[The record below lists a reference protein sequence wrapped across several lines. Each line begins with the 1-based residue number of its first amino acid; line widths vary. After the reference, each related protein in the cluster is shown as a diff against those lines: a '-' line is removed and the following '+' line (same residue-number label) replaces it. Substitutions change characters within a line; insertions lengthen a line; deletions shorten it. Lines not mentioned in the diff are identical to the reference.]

1 MESTPTGVRE
11 AIAFLCKG
19 KGFND
24 ERLARR
30 SALVAVLGGP
40 GTHPDMLTERFVS
53 AINSIGGS
61 TAEVLGDSLR
71 LTERAWDLESLKE
84 RRTLYGS
91 LQDPVIGW
99 EAVAD
104 RAEAAIDE
112 LVAILVSGRY
122 PKSPIPTRI
131 AESHSGVAIYSMGVH
146 TIVRDR
152 RHEETRYRFQLVGL
166 ADGIDYFGIDTDN
179 PNVPRV
185 ISEDFTLQMKFY
197 DQGYQLQFWTT
208 EPMRRGKTY
217 DLRYFIRNPNRTE
230 AAVLTAEH
238 MAFHEPTRFATF
250 TVSFIGER
258 PRMVWRVDRL
268 TSIAAPGEPN
278 RETLSQLD
286 AQQTAHAEFSDLYG
300 GLHSGIAWD
309 W

>member
-1 MESTPTGVRE
+1 MEPNAAEVRE
-11 AIAFLCKG
+11 AITFLCKG

-24 ERLARR
+24 NRLATR

-40 GTHPDMLTERFVS
+40 STPPDMLTERFVA
-53 AINSIGGS
+53 AINSIGGP

-71 LTERAWDLESLKE
+71 LTERAWNLDTLKE
-84 RRTLYGS
+84 RRTLHGS
-91 LQDPVIGW
+91 LQDPVISW

-112 LVAILVSGRY
+112 LVAVLISGRY

-131 AESHSGVAIYSMGVH
+131 AESHSGVAIYGMSVH

-166 ADGIDYFGIDTDN
+166 ADGVDYFSIDTAN
-179 PNVPRV
+179 PNVPHV

-197 DQGYQLQFWTT
+197 EQGYQLQFWPE
-208 EPMRRGKTY
+208 EPMKRGQTY
-217 DLRYFIRNPNRTE
+217 DLRYFTRNPHRSEE
-230 AAVLTAEH
+230 AILTAEH
-238 MAFHEPTRFATF
+238 MAFHEPTRFASF
-250 TVSFIGER
+250 TASFLGEI
-258 PRMVWRVDRL
+258 PRAIWRVDRL
-268 TSIAAPGEPN
+268 TGIAVPGEPT
-278 RETLSQLD
+278 RGTVLSLD
-286 AQQTAHAEFSDLYG
+286 GSQKARTEFSDLYG

>member
-1 MESTPTGVRE
+1 MEPNPADVRE
-11 AIAFLCKG
+11 AITFLCKG

-24 ERLARR
+24 NRLATR

-40 GTHPDMLTERFVS
+40 STPPDMLTERFVA
-53 AINSIGGS
+53 AINSIGGP

-71 LTERAWDLESLKE
+71 LTERAWNLDTLKE
-84 RRTLYGS
+84 RRTLHGS

-104 RAEAAIDE
+104 RAEVAIDE
-112 LVAILVSGRY
+112 LVAVLISGRY

-131 AESHSGVAIYSMGVH
+131 AESHSGVAIYSMSVH

-166 ADGIDYFGIDTDN
+166 ADGVDYFGIDTVS
-179 PNVPRV
+179 PNVPHV

-197 DQGYQLQFWTT
+197 DEGYQLQFWPT
-208 EPMRRGKTY
+208 EPMKRGQTY
-217 DLRYFIRNPNRTE
+217 DLRYFIRNPHRSEE
-230 AAVLTAEH
+230 AALTAEH

-250 TVSFIGER
+250 AVSFIGET
-258 PRMVWRVDRL
+258 PKKIWRVDRL
-268 TSIAAPGEPN
+268 TGIAAPGEPTH
-278 RETLSQLD
+278 ESSLQLD
-286 AQQTAHAEFSDLYG
+286 THQTASTQFSDLYG